1 MIQRIQSLYLLLV
14 VIVGVVQCLIPLGGF
29 LTTDALW
36 CEWQFEAWKMQ
47 TGEEILSTWAMAVLL
62 VAIPTVSFLTLLL
75 YKKRIL
81 QMRLSVFNI
90 VVMAGYYLLYVYYY
104 WLVKQHV
111 AVDADTVR
119 MGAMTLGSALP
130 MVEMILTAMALRR
143 IWKDEVLIRS
153 LNRLR

>member
-1 MIQRIQSLYLLLV
+1 MIQRIQTLYLLLS
-14 VIVGVVQCLIPLGGF
+14 IAVGITQCFIPIAGF
-29 LTTDALW
+29 LTADSLW
-36 CEWQFEAWKMQ
+36 CEWSFNAWHMQ
-47 TGEEILSTWAMAVLL
+47 SGELILSTWAMAILL
-62 VAIPTVSFLTLLL
+62 VTIPLVSLVTVLL

-81 QMRLSVFNI
+81 QMRLSIFNI
-90 VVMAGYYLLYVYYY
+90 VVMAGYYLLYAYYY

-111 AVDADTVR
+111 AVDAEMVR
-119 MGAMTLGSALP
+119 MGAMTIGSALP